1 MREHTHTYAHASR
14 RLREHTPRHKPK
26 ATSTHT
32 STYKRS
38 AESTERTYKRGHQCV
53 PRSMG
58 FGLGLMLEHGL
69 FVTSFLPVR
78 TFALSVALPLTAP
91 LVAPATCSRKS
102 ANVCARF
109 GADAPPWVRV
119 TRFRMCAR
127 PSLNIYY
134 PPSRN
139 FSAFFLGFTHGLNL
153 LFLQGVLTLQFCEL
167 PL

>member
-1 MREHTHTYAHASR
+1 
-14 RLREHTPRHKPK
+14 
-26 ATSTHT
+26 
-32 STYKRS
+32 
-38 AESTERTYKRGHQCV
+38 
-53 PRSMG
+53 
-58 FGLGLMLEHGL
+58 MLEHGL

-119 TRFRMCAR
+119 TRFRMRAR

-139 FSAFFLGFTHGLNL
+139 FSAFFLGFTHGLKL
-153 LFLQGVLTLQFCEL
+153 LFLQGVLTL
-167 PL
+167 

>member
-1 MREHTHTYAHASR
+1 
-14 RLREHTPRHKPK
+14 
-26 ATSTHT
+26 
-32 STYKRS
+32 
-38 AESTERTYKRGHQCV
+38 
-53 PRSMG
+53 MG
-58 FGLGLMLEHGL
+58 FGLGLMLGHGL
-69 FVTSFLPVR
+69 FVTSFLPMR
-78 TFALSVALPLTAP
+78 TFALSVALPLTDP

-109 GADAPPWVRV
+109 GADAPPRVRV
-119 TRFRMCAR
+119 TRFRMRAR